1 MFRRSII
8 ALIALV
14 ILGIVKAEIDLTPAA
29 REYTAEGAKFE
40 HLTFTDGKHRI
51 EYVLPRGWSFDGTRT
66 ELRLRPPKKAF
77 AEAVIGAVPLS
88 KSQLL
93 EQNAPKALQQ
103 QCVASL
109 PPGSQFVKIE
119 QEMENPIPFDGNHS
133 FEVIVSYQVI
143 GETFLRSMLF
153 VNLPDTQ
160 LIFRFTAR
168 KDDFEPLQR
177 EFRTSL
183 GSWHWRESD
192 DAAAQVDKTVTSSPD
207 IKAP

>member
-1 MFRRSII
+1 MFRRSIT

-14 ILGIVKAEIDLTPAA
+14 SLSIVKAEIDLSPAV
-29 REYTAEGAKFE
+29 REYTGEGAKFE
-40 HLTFTDGKHRI
+40 QLTFTHGKQRI

-77 AEAVIGAVPLS
+77 AEAVIDAVPLS

-93 EQNAPKALQQ
+93 EQNALRQ
-103 QCVASL
+103 QCLSSL
-109 PPGSQFVKIE
+109 PPGSQFVKVE
-119 QEMENPIPFDGNHS
+119 QEMENAIPFDGNHS

-143 GETFLRSMLF
+143 GETFLRSTLF
-153 VNLPDTQ
+153 LNLPDTQ

-192 DAAAQVDKTVTSSPD
+192 DAAAQVGKTVTSTSD
-207 IKAP
+207 SKAP

>member
-1 MFRRSII
+1 MFRRSIT
-8 ALIALV
+8 ALTAFV
-14 ILGIVKAEIDLTPAA
+14 SLGIVKAEIDLTPAV
-29 REYTAEGAKFE
+29 REYTSEGAKFE
-40 HLTFTDGKHRI
+40 QLTFTHGKQRI

-66 ELRLRPPKKAF
+66 ELRLKPPKKAF
-77 AEAVIGAVPLS
+77 AEVVIDAVPLS

-93 EQNAPKALQQ
+93 EQNTAKALQQ
-103 QCVASL
+103 QCLGSL
-109 PPGSQFVKIE
+109 PPGSQFVKVE

-143 GETFLRSMLF
+143 GETFLRSTLF

-183 GSWHWRESD
+183 GSWHWR
-192 DAAAQVDKTVTSSPD
+192 
-207 IKAP
+207 